1 MKMHN
6 INIHIQIYIVTNTL
20 IHNTYDVDTTN
31 IQMTHL
37 HGNSP
42 RLGL

>member
-20 IHNTYDVDTTN
+20 IYTTLN

-37 HGNSP
+37 HGHSP